1 MFDKHI
7 FDFACLLLVCRIQL
21 TAAQYSLSLCDD
33 GDSLWISATSAGYT
47 VPSLAELFGFG
58 SGDYAKDSE
67 GADVMSDT
75 SDTGRW
81 LLYKFTDASE
91 NVILEKQRKTPE
103 HLESASFWKQ
113 ALLSVFLMMPTI
125 FDLLSLFL
133 HSVIRQVMPL
143 NDLLKS
149 LENHGEVNLK
159 LAEHDLSKNDAG
171 NFSVEP
177 VGGVCYVLDSKNP
190 RKKKAKV
197 GETYCEYYSVAVADV
212 FVVVTVSG
220 CMLLLSMFLLLL
232 FLSIQRLVRIVHELF
247 PTVS

>member
-1 MFDKHI
+1 MDSKHSE
-7 FDFACLLLVCRIQL
+7 RIQL

-33 GDSLWISATSAGYT
+33 GDSLWISATSTAYT

-81 LLYKFTDASE
+81 LLYKFTEPSE

-103 HLESASFWKQ
+103 HLESASFWN
-113 ALLSVFLMMPTI
+113 
-125 FDLLSLFL
+125 
-133 HSVIRQVMPL
+133 QVMPL

-177 VGGVCYVLDSKNP
+177 VGGVCY
-190 RKKKAKV
+190 
-197 GETYCEYYSVAVADV
+197 
-212 FVVVTVSG
+212 
-220 CMLLLSMFLLLL
+220 
-232 FLSIQRLVRIVHELF
+232 
-247 PTVS
+247 

>member
-1 MFDKHI
+1 M
-7 FDFACLLLVCRIQL
+7 
-21 TAAQYSLSLCDD
+21 
-33 GDSLWISATSAGYT
+33 
-47 VPSLAELFGFG
+47 
-58 SGDYAKDSE
+58 
-67 GADVMSDT
+67 MST
-75 SDTGRW
+75 
-81 LLYKFTDASE
+81 
-91 NVILEKQRKTPE
+91 
-103 HLESASFWKQ
+103 
-113 ALLSVFLMMPTI
+113 M

-133 HSVIRQVMPL
+133 HYVIRQVMPL

-190 RKKKAKV
+190 RRKKAKM

-220 CMLLLSMFLLLL
+220 CMLLLSLFLLLL